1 MVFLQCRT
9 QVFFFLFFVF
19 VWGGGINANTLRS
32 KTVTDLF
39 LYFNFPIVTIQVMP
53 GSKLFIQLIQLKRV
67 KYLIPHFY
75 IKVFFLKGEG
85 LFADTVKEVR
95 YLWVIFL
102 CSTYSNTIP
111 DMLKIHSKE
120 EKRNPWCDDLHCRQL
135 QRNARLLQG
144 QQFQLYVTASGE
156 IFTKPR
162 CRARR
167 GIMVHVY
174 VCTQLFYAE

>member
-1 MVFLQCRT
+1 MG
-9 QVFFFLFFVF
+9 FFLRCSTRVF
-19 VWGGGINANTLRS
+19 WGVWGINANTLCS

-39 LYFNFPIVTIQVMP
+39 LNFNFPTVTIQVMP
-53 GSKLFIQLIQLKRV
+53 GSKLFIQLIILKEV
-67 KYLIPHFY
+67 KYFTPHFY
-75 IKVFFLKGEG
+75 TMVFFLKGEG

-102 CSTYSNTIP
+102 RSSYSNIVP
-111 DMLKIHSKE
+111 DMLKIHPKE
-120 EKRNPWCDDLHCRQL
+120 EKRNPWCDALHCRRL
-135 QRNARLLQG
+135 QHNARLFQG
-144 QQFQLYVTASGE
+144 QQFQLYVITSGK
-156 IFTKPR
+156 IFRKTR